1 MRKVL
6 YILGQ
11 LNDEDVEW
19 MAAVGR
25 RQISS
30 EAGVL
35 IAEGQPSAFLFFVLD
50 GRARVRVG
58 GGVVVAE
65 LGAGEVVG
73 EMSFVDSAP
82 PSATVEAEAG
92 CVVLRLEKRRIEDRL
107 KQQPAFAAR
116 FYRALAIFL
125 ADRLRSTTARM
136 TADKGLRVNAV
147 MEDELDEGIL
157 DNVSLAGVRFE
168 RLLHLMST
176 APLHE
181 A

>member
-1 MRKVL
+1 
-6 YILGQ
+6 
-11 LNDEDVEW
+11 
-19 MAAVGR
+19 
-25 RQISS
+25 
-30 EAGVL
+30 
-35 IAEGQPSAFLFFVLD
+35 
-50 GRARVRVG
+50 
-58 GGVVVAE
+58 
-65 LGAGEVVG
+65 
-73 EMSFVDSAP
+73 
-82 PSATVEAEAG
+82 
-92 CVVLRLEKRRIEDRL
+92 L

-125 ADRLRSTTARM
+125 ADRLRSTAARM